1 MPDYAVH
8 HIEKDVQ
15 IISKFGAIREELKQK
30 VELEKHKYPI
40 SEREQMLIDTL
51 DAVLEVLD
59 DTIVRRFDFAH

>member
-8 HIEKDVQ
+8 RVEKDVQ

-30 VELEKHKYPI
+30 VELEKRKYPI

-51 DAVLEVLD
+51 DALLEVLD
-59 DTIVRRFDFAH
+59 DTIVRRY